1 VETKIKV
8 VIFDLGRVLVD
19 FDHRIAA
26 QKVAALTSRT
36 PQQIFDLFFNSRLI
50 QSFEEGNISPED
62 FFDRVSQMLGLKI
75 GFEEFLPIWNQIFLL
90 SPENKA
96 VYDLGKKLKSR
107 YRLAL
112 LSNINILHFNYLKK
126 EFPVFDIF
134 HDIFLSCEMGCIK
147 PDPEI
152 YRKVIAA
159 LGVLPEEI
167 FYTDDRQELIDQAN
181 ALGMRGFV
189 FRETAQLKADLASCG
204 INYDEK
210 PGI

>member
-1 VETKIKV
+1 VDREIKV

-26 QKVAALTSRT
+26 RKVAALTSRT
-36 PQQIFDLFFNSRLI
+36 PQQIFDLFFNSQLI
-50 QSFEEGNISPED
+50 QSFEEGNISPDD
-62 FFDRVSQMLGLKI
+62 FFARVSQMLGLKI

-90 SPENKA
+90 TPENKA
-96 VYDLGKKLKSR
+96 VYELGKKLKSR
-107 YRLAL
+107 YRIAL
-112 LSNINILHFNYLKK
+112 LSNINILHFNYLKE

-147 PDPEI
+147 PDPRI

-159 LGVLPEEI
+159 VGVLPEEI

-181 ALGMRGFV
+181 ALGMRAFV

-210 PGI
+210 PEV